1 MNAMKPLL
9 IGVASAFAL
18 SVALPCEAAS
28 VQKPGS
34 SGHWRGGGG
43 GHGSGGSGSGGHWR
57 GGHGNGGHYGHG
69 HYRGYRGYGGYGYR
83 GYYPWWGFYAAA
95 PFVFGAYYSTWDP
108 YWGYWGQRSYPYAY
122 GGGYPSYPP
131 YYEDVPRE
139 PAMSRP
145 GDQDLGPAPSP
156 VDPTAPGAP
165 AQGPLY
171 MNYCASAK
179 AYYPKVT
186 SCPEG
191 WVFQRPKYD

>member
-9 IGVASAFAL
+9 IGVISAFAL
-18 SVALPCEAAS
+18 SVALPSEAAS

-43 GHGSGGSGSGGHWR
+43 GHGSGGNWSGGHGHWR
-57 GGHGNGGHYGHG
+57 GHG
-69 HYRGYRGYGGYGYR
+69 HYHGYR

-108 YWGYWGQRSYPYAY
+108 YWGYWGPRYYPHDRGYASYPRYF
-122 GGGYPSYPP
+122 
-131 YYEDVPRE
+131 EDDPRE
-139 PAMSRP
+139 TAMSRP
-145 GDQDLGPAPSP
+145 GDRDLGPPSEINP
-156 VDPTAPGAP
+156 AAPGAP

-171 MNYCASAK
+171 LNYCASAR